1 MTGTKTLIVGDSVM
15 KSLRLSK
22 QEWRLKQ
29 TNEILGIHKI
39 ILAANTKVKIH
50 HVTECLQN
58 TSPINNHFAPQNE

>member
-29 TNEILGIHKI
+29 TNEILDIHKI

-50 HVTECLQN
+50 HVTECL
-58 TSPINNHFAPQNE
+58 